1 MICSLLLLAA
11 ACQKNN
17 NNSPYP
23 QISLKGFAPDSVKSG
38 LFSDTS
44 FIQISFFDGDADLTT
59 SSMVKVV
66 DSRSTS
72 DTINLPFPAV
82 DPALLDPTIGEEG
95 TCFIKIE
102 AAILKIRTD
111 SVHNGKGDTLKFT
124 LHVIDAAGH
133 ESNRVTTPNLY
144 IRP

>member
-1 MICSLLLLAA
+1 MICLLLLFAA

-17 NNSPYP
+17 NSSPYP

-44 FIQISFFDGDADLTT
+44 FIQLSFFDGDADLTENAR
-59 SSMVKVV
+59 VKVV
-66 DSRSTS
+66 DSRSPA
-72 DTINLPFPAV
+72 DTLNFPFPAV
-82 DPALLDPTIGEEG
+82 DPALLDPTVGEEG
-95 TCFIKIE
+95 TCFIKIQ

-111 SVHNGKGDTLKFT
+111 TLHNGKGDTLKFT
-124 LHVIDAAGH
+124 VHVIDVAGH